1 MGLADGVGVTVV
13 LTLADIA
20 SLAKR
25 RRTDDAA
32 AFRTPPRAD
41 GPPHRE
47 VHPEQIVGNGGG
59 RTNMTRT
66 AGRFSPRGPADS
78 FPMP

>member
-1 MGLADGVGVTVV
+1 MVV

-32 AFRTPPRAD
+32 AFRTPRRAD

-47 VHPEQIVGNGGG
+47 VHPEQIAGNGGD
-59 RTNMTRT
+59 RTTPT
-66 AGRFSPRGPADS
+66 AGRFVAGGRFTARAADPCS
-78 FPMP
+78 FPPIP